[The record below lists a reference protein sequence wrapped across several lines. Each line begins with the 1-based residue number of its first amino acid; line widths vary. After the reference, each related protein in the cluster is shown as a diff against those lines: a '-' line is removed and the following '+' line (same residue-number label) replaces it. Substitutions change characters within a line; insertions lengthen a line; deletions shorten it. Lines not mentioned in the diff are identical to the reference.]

1 MTQNKD
7 DLHNLLFSVRRS
19 VRYHNRRRNF
29 YDRFNLSSS
38 ALSLILGSAT
48 VYGLVKDSG
57 GAQIALIAAALVTVL
72 SALNLVIGSARQ
84 ARLHHDLA
92 KRFIALEKAMVKQQ
106 APTESDLSAWL
117 EERLDIEMDEP
128 PVLHVLNALCHNELA
143 RAMGYSP
150 EHYAHV
156 AFYQRWLAPVLDIG
170 EHRLKTG

>member
-72 SALNLVIGSARQ
+72 SALNLVVGSARQ

-92 KRFIALEKAMVKQQ
+92 KRFIALEKTMVKQPD
-106 APTESDLSAWL
+106 PTEANLSTWL

-143 RAMGYSP
+143 RAMGYGA
-150 EHYAHV
+150 EHYASV
-156 AFYQRWLAPVLDIG
+156 ACYQRWLAPVLDVG
-170 EHRLKTG
+170 EHRLKVG